1 MINITDKIPLHV
13 SAFAPKARKM
23 TAEIADGWIT
33 FSASPERA
41 VHENAE
47 MAKACREVGRDPKTL
62 YTTAFALGCV
72 LKPGESAASPRAK
85 AQAGPMAV
93 VTLHGLI
100 ERSIDGL
107 LPPYIQ
113 KLAGAYREQY
123 ATYQPADA
131 KYLQMHKMHL
141 LGVRAE
147 EEKYLTEDFLRETT
161 FTATEEVL
169 RDRLRAFKEA
179 GYNQFVVQLV
189 PGHEDAI
196 EDWARLF
203 AKV

>member
-1 MINITDKIPLHV
+1 
-13 SAFAPKARKM
+13 
-23 TAEIADGWIT
+23 
-33 FSASPERA
+33 
-41 VHENAE
+41 
-47 MAKACREVGRDPKTL
+47 
-62 YTTAFALGCV
+62 
-72 LKPGESAASPRAK
+72 
-85 AQAGPMAV
+85 MAV

-131 KYLQMHKMHL
+131 KYLQMHKLHL
-141 LGVRAE
+141 LGVRPE
-147 EEKYLTEDFLRETT
+147 EEKFLTEEFLRETT

-169 RDRLRAFKEA
+169 RDRLKGFKDA
-179 GYNQFVVQLV
+179 GYNQFVVQLI

>member
-1 MINITDKIPLHV
+1 MDGLPSRPRPI
-13 SAFAPKARKM
+13 SAA
-23 TAEIADGWIT
+23 
-33 FSASPERA
+33 
-41 VHENAE
+41 HEVGE
-47 MAKACREVGRDPKTL
+47 MAKACHEVGRDHQDL

-131 KYLQMHKMHL
+131 KYLQMHKLHL
-141 LGVRAE
+141 LKVCARR
-147 EEKYLTEDFLRETT
+147 KKDSSPKTSF
-161 FTATEEVL
+161 
-169 RDRLRAFKEA
+169 
-179 GYNQFVVQLV
+179 
-189 PGHEDAI
+189 
-196 EDWARLF
+196 ARLPSPRPKRCC
-203 AKV
+203 AIVSKDLRTRATTSSSCSSSPGMRTRSRIGRGSSPRSDALLA